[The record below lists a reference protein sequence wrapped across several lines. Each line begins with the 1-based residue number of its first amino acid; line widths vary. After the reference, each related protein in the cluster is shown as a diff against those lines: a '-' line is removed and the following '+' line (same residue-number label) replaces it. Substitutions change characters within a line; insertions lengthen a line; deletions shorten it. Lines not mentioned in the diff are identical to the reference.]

1 MKPDY
6 YEFFCPV
13 KILSGRKALANL
25 PHELTQ
31 LGSKNPLIIT
41 DKGVAG
47 AKLLDKVQAALTEG
61 DMPVGA
67 IYDEVPPDSGNR
79 VVNEVAR
86 LYQDKACDSIV
97 AVGGGSVIDTAK
109 GVNIVVSEGTDDLLK
124 FQGVDRIKATMQPFV
139 VIPTTAGTGSEATA
153 AAVIANQE
161 KGMKMALVSN
171 RLYPHVALIDPV
183 MMLTM
188 PAKIT
193 AATGMDALTHACEAF
208 YCLQKNPVSDAFAA
222 SAIRLIRDNLVEATR
237 NGENEDA
244 RIAMA
249 DAALLAGIA
258 FSNSMVGAVHSMAH
272 ACGGVA
278 HVPHGVANSILLP
291 FGIEY
296 NMENVPEYLAEIAE
310 MLVPDLDPKLSV
322 KEKAQKAAD
331 GVRALS
337 TQLAGISGLP
347 QTLSEAGV
355 KEDQL
360 EAIAKLAID
369 DGSLTYNPAEATFD
383 EILTVL
389 KKAF

>member
-1 MKPDY
+1 MQPKY

-25 PHELTQ
+25 SHELTQ
-31 LGSKNPLIIT
+31 LGAKNPLIVT

-47 AKLLDKVQAALTEG
+47 VKLLEKVEAALNEG
-61 DMPVGA
+61 DMPVGGV
-67 IYDEVPPDSGNR
+67 YDNVPPDSGNR

-86 LYQDKACDSIV
+86 FYQDNGCDSII

-109 GVNIVVSEGTDDLLK
+109 GVNVVISEGSDDLLK

-161 KGMKMALVSN
+161 KGMKMALVSS

-193 AATGMDALTHACEAF
+193 AATGMDALTHACEA
-208 YCLQKNPVSDAFAA
+208 YTCLQKNPVSDAFAA
-222 SAIRLIRDNLVEATR
+222 SAIRLIRDNLVEAVR
-237 NGENEDA
+237 NGENEDT

-258 FSNSMVGAVHSMAH
+258 FSNSMVGIVHAMAH

-291 FGIEY
+291 FGMEY
-296 NMENVPEYLAEIAE
+296 NLGKVPEFLAEIAE
-310 MLVPDLDPKLSV
+310 MLCPEVDPKLSV
-322 KEKAQKAAD
+322 EQKAQKAAD
-331 GVRALS
+331 CVRALGA
-337 TQLAGISGLP
+337 QLAELSGLP
-347 QTLSEAGV
+347 LTLSEAGV

-369 DGSLTYNPAEATFD
+369 DGSLTYNPTEATF
-383 EILTVL
+383 EEVLAVL
-389 KKAF
+389 KKAY